1 MAVCLV
7 PLVGSVSIRSS
18 WGAVVDFDPAGVV
31 DPSRPANTIVRLWS
45 SSVADS
51 SAGRV
56 LCDLHSEGFY
66 GAVLFDVDDDDDSH
80 VRVALVGTVAV
91 PGPVNA
97 DDEMVAADEDAVW
110 RTLVVFVQDAI
121 VCYETDRPWG
131 LVFFEVAWVLVVR
144 FPSSYWRWPRLG
156 LRNTMVFEAPPPQF
170 PDEKWDKLAIDQ
182 GLEL

>member
-1 MAVCLV
+1 MLSRRQKHILLKFFSLFSVVRGYNILV
-7 PLVGSVSIRSS
+7 VVIAQYLASVYIF
-18 WGAVVDFDPAGVV
+18 APNKPV
-31 DPSRPANTIVRLWS
+31 
-45 SSVADS
+45 
-51 SAGRV
+51 
-56 LCDLHSEGFY
+56 
-66 GAVLFDVDDDDDSH
+66 GAVLFDMDDDDSH

-97 DDEMVAADEDAVW
+97 DDEMVAAAEDAVW

-121 VCYETDRPWG
+121 VCYETDRHWG

-170 PDEKWDKLAIDQ
+170 PDEK
-182 GLEL
+182 